1 MAAVP
6 PHIVAIGEVLWD
18 EFPDGARLGGAPAN
32 FAVHCAGLGARVTLV
47 SRVGQDSRGREAL
60 DLLRGR
66 GVGVDFVQRDPERPT
81 GWVRVTLRDGRPS
94 YEIVEGV
101 AWDAIEWEARLL
113 PLAQGAD
120 VVCFGTLAQRNE
132 QSRGTLRRFL
142 AACGEGCL
150 RALDLNFR
158 QRFHSEEVVRESLR
172 LTDVL
177 KLSDEEVP
185 TLRGYLKGAGDDGT
199 FLNGVRERFGI
210 ETAVLTLGA
219 EGCRVLGPEGDLRV
233 PAAPRQVVN
242 TVGAGDAF
250 TAAFV
255 LHRLAGRDA
264 FTCADRGNRAGGYVA
279 AQDSATP
286 ELPGE
291 FRVFKN

>member
-1 MAAVP
+1 VAV
-6 PHIVAIGEVLWD
+6 GEVLWD

-32 FAVHCAGLGARVTLV
+32 FAVHCAGMGARVTLV
-47 SRVGQDSRGREAL
+47 SRVGRDDRGREAL

-66 GVGVDFVQRDPERPT
+66 GVGVDFIQRDPERPT
-81 GWVRVTLRDGRPS
+81 GRVRVTLRDGRPS

-101 AWDAIEWEARLL
+101 AWDALSWEARLL
-113 PLAQGAD
+113 PLAKGAD
-120 VVCFGTLAQRNE
+120 AVCFGTLAQRNG
-132 QSRGTLRRFL
+132 QSRKALRRFV
-142 AACGEGCL
+142 ATCREGCL
-150 RALDLNFR
+150 RVLDINFR
-158 QRFHSEEVVRESLR
+158 QRFHSEEVVRESLH
-172 LTDVL
+172 LANLL

-185 TLRGYLKGAGDDGT
+185 ALRGYTGGAGDDGA

-210 ETAVLTLGA
+210 ETVVLTLGA
-219 EGCRVLGPEGDLRV
+219 EGCRVLGPEGDLRI
-233 PAAPRQVVN
+233 PATPQRVVN

-264 FTCADRGNRAGGYVA
+264 FTCADWGNRAGGYVA
-279 AQDSATP
+279 TQDSATP

-291 FRVFKN
+291 FRIF

>member
-1 MAAVP
+1 MPEIP
-6 PHIVAIGEVLWD
+6 PHVVAVGEVLWD

-32 FAVHCAGLGARVTLV
+32 FAVHCAGMGARATLV
-47 SRVGQDSRGREAL
+47 SRVGQDDRGREAL

-66 GVGVDFVQRDPERPT
+66 GLGVDFVQRDPERPT
-81 GWVRVTLRDGRPS
+81 GRVRVTLQDGRPA

-101 AWDAIEWEARLL
+101 AWDAVQWEPRLL
-113 PLAQGAD
+113 PLAQAAD

-132 QSRGTLRRFL
+132 QSRETLRRFV
-142 AACGEGCL
+142 AACGAACL
-150 RALDLNFR
+150 RVLDINFR
-158 QRFHSEEVVRESLR
+158 QNYHSDEVVRESLR
-172 LTDVL
+172 LADVL

-185 TLRGYLKGAGDDGT
+185 ILRGYLRGVGDDGA
-199 FLNGVRERFGI
+199 FLNGVRERFQV
-210 ETAVLTLGA
+210 ETVVLTLGA
-219 EGCRVLGPEGDLRV
+219 QGCRVLGPEGDLRV
-233 PAAPRQVVN
+233 AATPRQVVN

-264 FTCADRGNRAGGYVA
+264 FTCADRANRAGGYVTT
-279 AQDSATP
+279 QDSGTP

-291 FRVFKN
+291 FRVFG